1 MDYLEL
7 DDSAMQAFQELG
19 GDIDLQHVSSKPAIL
34 TPTTSRIRLR
44 RRIEAEYLIR
54 LENLFLTPRDIA
66 NAIGLLRVPQLV
78 SGTAQDGEAS
88 FCRLSQS
95 SMNTLDS
102 WSRKHHPNHE
112 ITKIRIGLAHKD
124 AGKLPFLGRDATL
137 PQHRPHLVAMPASLH
152 VLEYP
157 VHYFFYGTL
166 ADPARL
172 ERLFGV
178 PASELPRLQAATLLD
193 GRIRTWGG
201 KYRALVDGPGD
212 MVNGF
217 AYAITTADQEDAIR
231 VYEGD
236 NYEVVAATII
246 VDGEEIMGR
255 SFRFAGFA
263 DELPG

>member
-7 DDSAMQAFQELG
+7 DESAMQAFQELG
-19 GDIDLQHVSSKPAIL
+19 GGIDLQHASSKPAIL
-34 TPTTSRIRLR
+34 TPTTSRIHPR
-44 RRIEAEYLIR
+44 RRLEAQYLFR

-66 NAIGLLRVPQLV
+66 NALGLLRVPQLV
-78 SGTAQDGEAS
+78 TGTAQDGEAS

-95 SMNTLDS
+95 SMSALDS
-102 WSRKHHPNHE
+102 WITRHHPNHQ

-124 AGKLPFLGRDATL
+124 PGELPFLGRDATL
-137 PQHRPHLVAMPASLH
+137 PQHRPHLLAMPTSQH

-178 PASELPRLQAATLLD
+178 PASKLPRLQAAILLD

-217 AYAITTADQEDAIR
+217 AYAITTTDQEDALR
-231 VYEGD
+231 LYEGD
-236 NYEVVAATII
+236 NYEVVTATMI
-246 VDGEEIMGR
+246 VDGKEITGR
-255 SFRFAGFA
+255 SFRFAGFEN
-263 DELPG
+263 ELTG